1 MITAKVVCAGQRRL
15 TEVTTVNR
23 QEQISGSI
31 RTDALDLGLLEDVIT
46 ETEGRLGLLPDDGGD
61 DDGNGPPEIVI
72 QFVITGLDDDEAP
85 DLIEEEPEPEP
96 TRTTGGWL
104 WALIGAALGL
114 SIG

>member
-1 MITAKVVCAGQRRL
+1 M
-15 TEVTTVNR
+15 NR
-23 QEQISGSI
+23 QAQISGSI
-31 RTDALDLGLLEDVIT
+31 RTDAVDLGLLEDVIT
-46 ETEGRLGLLPDDGGD
+46 ETEGRRGPIPDDGGN
-61 DDGNGPPEIVI
+61 DGGDGPPEVVI
-72 QFVITGLDDDEAP
+72 QFVITGLDDDSP

>member
-1 MITAKVVCAGQRRL
+1 M
-15 TEVTTVNR
+15 TTVNR

-31 RTDALDLGLLEDVIT
+31 RTDALELDLLEDVIT
-46 ETEGRLGLLPDDGGD
+46 ETEGRLGPIPDDGGDD

-72 QFVITGLDDDEAP
+72 QFVITGLDDEAP
-85 DLIEEEPEPEP
+85 DLIEEEEPEPEPEP

-104 WALIGAALGL
+104 WALIGAVLGL